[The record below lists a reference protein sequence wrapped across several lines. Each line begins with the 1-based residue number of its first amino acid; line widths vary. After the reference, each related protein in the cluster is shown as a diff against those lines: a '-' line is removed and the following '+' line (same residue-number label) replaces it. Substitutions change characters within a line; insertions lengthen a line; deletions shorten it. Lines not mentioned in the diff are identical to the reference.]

1 MVSSLSTD
9 HHDDPRLG
17 AAFLHADRMRFERLS
32 EEERKLLLLAC
43 KVLRENLDRSLVL
56 GWPVTVA
63 EIRSMVRKLGGRAD
77 LL

>member
-1 MVSSLSTD
+1 
-9 HHDDPRLG
+9 
-17 AAFLHADRMRFERLS
+17 MRFERLS

-63 EIRSMVRKLGGRAD
+63 EIRSMVCKLGGRAD